1 VDLRQTGQGQDGVR
15 WPTQT
20 AGQLGYLNG
29 NLAASADAPPNAP
42 QREVYTILD
51 KEAKATKAALDLL
64 IQKDLKALNARLKA
78 RGLKEIELNLPKIA
92 F

>member
-1 VDLRQTGQGQDGVR
+1 
-15 WPTQT
+15 
-20 AGQLGYLNG
+20 
-29 NLAASADAPPNAP
+29 
-42 QREVYTILD
+42 VYTILD

-64 IQKDLKALNARLKA
+64 IQQDLKALNARLKA